1 MNAQMLVVLSLIGTR
16 PEAVKMAPV
25 VRELGR
31 SSDRIRSIVCITGQH
46 REMLDQVLK
55 VFKIKPD
62 FDLRVMKPDQ
72 MLSQL
77 TASLI
82 THLEVVVEKVK
93 PDWILAEGDTT
104 TVLVAA
110 LISYYHKIHFG
121 HVEAGLRTG
130 DKYKPY
136 PEEIFRRIAD
146 LLADA
151 LFAPTERSRQNLLR
165 EGISEE
171 NVIVTGNTVI
181 DALLEVAG
189 YPYDWTT
196 GPLARIATDQK
207 VVLVTAHRRESFGAG
222 LQEICF
228 AIKDLAN
235 RFRSKGVHFVYPV
248 HLNPN
253 VRRPVREILSGETN
267 VSLIEPLD
275 YISLIHLMKR
285 AKLILTD
292 SGGIQEE
299 APTFG
304 VPVLVMREKT
314 ERPEGIEAG
323 VTRLAGTRRSQIVA
337 EATRLLEN
345 PEAYSAMTKR
355 ANPYGDGKAAMRIV
369 SYLLKN
375 GGS

>member
-55 VFKIKPD
+55 IFEIKPD
-62 FDLRVMKPDQ
+62 FDLRVMRPDQ
-72 MLSQL
+72 MLPQL

-82 THLEVVVEKVK
+82 TRLEKVVEAVK

-110 LISYYHKIHFG
+110 LISYYHKVHFG

-189 YPYDWTT
+189 YPYAWTT
-196 GPLARIATDQK
+196 GPLGRIATDQK

-228 AIKDLAN
+228 AIKDLAK

-337 EATRLLEN
+337 EARRLLED
-345 PEAYSAMTKR
+345 P
-355 ANPYGDGKAAMRIV
+355 V
-369 SYLLKN
+369 
-375 GGS
+375 